1 MVIQQGN
8 GMQDITIAVAIA
20 HSSIL
25 TIFDPGLRSVAR
37 SDRLLIVFF
46 KNNERD
52 RG

>member
-1 MVIQQGN
+1 
-8 GMQDITIAVAIA
+8 MQDITIAAAAIA

-25 TIFDPGLRSVAR
+25 TIFDPGLRSLTQ

-46 KNNERD
+46 KNNFFKNNEMD